1 MIRIPEDLDN
11 ELRELRQYGYLPAV
25 LIRQALAEM
34 VERKLAEAQRREKW
48 NLIFEKQSKH

>member
-34 VERKLAEAQRREKW
+34 VERKLAEAQRREK
-48 NLIFEKQSKH
+48 